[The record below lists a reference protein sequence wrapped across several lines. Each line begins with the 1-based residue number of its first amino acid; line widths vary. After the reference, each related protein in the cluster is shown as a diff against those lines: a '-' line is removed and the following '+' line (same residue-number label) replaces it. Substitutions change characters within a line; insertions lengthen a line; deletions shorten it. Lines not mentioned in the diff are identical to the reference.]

1 LEAFGGLQED
11 LGELRYPPN
20 LPKYRCNS
28 LENISLSNTIL
39 SPVLASFL
47 PIFFLLFL
55 VSHLKAG
62 DPVAVA
68 GKIVRNTDS
77 TGATFIGLVNP
88 RTLALTAVLQGADLD
103 SRIDESV
110 ILHVEV
116 TANHYLGLPVLNVID
131 LLPEYWQFP
140 PNWDEFVN
148 SFGGYTGFGRQLR
161 ADDYTVVPF
170 EYRRAYVNDTG
181 QLLPD
186 LGSTFNGSFVP
197 LPVVL
202 QATSGFGSATVT
214 WRATAG
220 IRYDLLA
227 AYDVNG
233 PYHFVTDATRESSG
247 YISLNVSTAP
257 AEQFFRVRY

>member
-1 LEAFGGLQED
+1 LA
-11 LGELRYPPN
+11 
-20 LPKYRCNS
+20 KYHCNS
-28 LENISLSNTIL
+28 LENDPLWSTIL
-39 SPVLASFL
+39 TTALARFL
-47 PIFFLLFL
+47 SICFLVFL
-55 VSHLKAG
+55 VSDLMAG

-88 RTLALTAVLQGADLD
+88 RTLGLMAVLQGGDLD

-116 TANHYLGLPVLNVID
+116 SGNHYLGLPVLNVID
-131 LLPEYWQFP
+131 LLPEYWLFP
-140 PNWDEFVN
+140 GNWDQFRN
-148 SFGGYTGFGRQLR
+148 SFGGYTGFGRELR

-170 EYRRAYVNDTG
+170 EYRRAYANDTG

-186 LGSTFNGSFVP
+186 LGFTFKGSFVP

-202 QATSGFGSATVT
+202 QASRGFGYATIT
-214 WRATAG
+214 WRATTG

-227 AYDVNG
+227 ADDVGG
-233 PYHFVTDATRESSG
+233 PYHFVTDATRASSG

-257 AEQFFRVRY
+257 DKQFFRVRY